1 MKISEKIRSLFRR
14 RPPATEEQRA
24 ARAKAE
30 SERDQIRQESEI
42 RRDTQVPPF

>member
-1 MKISEKIRSLFRR
+1 MKISKKVRSLFQR
-14 RPPATEEQRA
+14 RPPNLEERT

-30 SERDQIRQESEI
+30 SQRDQIRQESEI